1 MLAGKN
7 IKYVTLWTRPRLKPV
22 FYQIF
27 LFFPDSWPINTNF
40 FRLPFKIVEHK
51 CVRIKDPRSQHWSI
65 VIAFGLVV
73 FQSGGTETESGTA
86 LLWDLETDELGLVD
100 PSGQQR
106 QFYENIEFVDVAEE
120 LSEYQVINIF
130 KIPLLD
136 GFVYFLLL
144 ETA

>member
-1 MLAGKN
+1 
-7 IKYVTLWTRPRLKPV
+7 
-22 FYQIF
+22 
-27 LFFPDSWPINTNF
+27 
-40 FRLPFKIVEHK
+40 
-51 CVRIKDPRSQHWSI
+51 
-65 VIAFGLVV
+65 
-73 FQSGGTETESGTA
+73 
-86 LLWDLETDELGLVD
+86 LVD